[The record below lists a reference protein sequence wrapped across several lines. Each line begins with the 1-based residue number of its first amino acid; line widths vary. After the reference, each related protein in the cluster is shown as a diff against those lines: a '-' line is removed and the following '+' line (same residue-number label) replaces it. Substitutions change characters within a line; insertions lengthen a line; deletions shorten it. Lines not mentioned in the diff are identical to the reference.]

1 MTIRSAYN
9 WFTQFSLALIFL
21 VSCSQFLLAEDC
33 FWTGDAYNGDWNDL
47 ANWLNADELAATIV
61 PQAGDLATFD
71 RPTGGSW
78 PTAGFPDGVDVTIT
92 SKADATDPT
101 QVELPT
107 GITINELIL
116 APGGQDVQLTFS
128 GAETVTLTANMTVI
142 GGMGKATTIQ
152 LNDNTLECAN
162 GTLSF
167 AIPDDASD
175 SMITFQ
181 GGSSAVVKVSKL
193 EMTTGSGTSSS
204 EIQFMGPA
212 VEVTENMDVTT
223 DVGNVTLE
231 PQDLIVGSD
240 LTINANGDGTPVIT
254 MGANNLDIG
263 GALKITKAGTS
274 VAVEDW
280 PQLSSAGEIFVAGN
294 VELKKVRFDADK
306 VTFDGLANQAVDFNG
321 TDVTAETLKVANES
335 GSYTATTSGSQESNI
350 LTSMAYADG
359 LAICPEDVSVKGPG
373 ESVTVIMLSWPEE
386 MI

>member
-1 MTIRSAYN
+1 MGGLMIMRSTYN
-9 WFTQFSLALIFL
+9 WWFTKISLTLILL

-33 FWTGDAYNGDWNDL
+33 FWTGNANNGDWNDL
-47 ANWLNADELAATIV
+47 ANWLNADELAATAV

-71 RPTGGSW
+71 RPTGGSS

-204 EIQFMGPA
+204 EI
-212 VEVTENMDVTT
+212 
-223 DVGNVTLE
+223 
-231 PQDLIVGSD
+231 
-240 LTINANGDGTPVIT
+240 
-254 MGANNLDIG
+254 
-263 GALKITKAGTS
+263 
-274 VAVEDW
+274 
-280 PQLSSAGEIFVAGN
+280 
-294 VELKKVRFDADK
+294 
-306 VTFDGLANQAVDFNG
+306 
-321 TDVTAETLKVANES
+321 
-335 GSYTATTSGSQESNI
+335 
-350 LTSMAYADG
+350 
-359 LAICPEDVSVKGPG
+359 
-373 ESVTVIMLSWPEE
+373 
-386 MI
+386 